1 MTLTSAVS
9 EVCVDLL
16 NKYSVQEKV
25 EEIKSLIK
33 DIFSD
38 RDSIPKNEWNYEKE
52 KIMLDYKKKIQNR
65 KKKGRKKNINED
77 QISIPK
83 HKNLF
88 INQIGEKL

>member
-1 MTLTSAVS
+1 MTFTSAVS

-38 RDSIPKNEWNYEKE
+38 RDSITRNEWNYEKE
-52 KIMLDYKKKIQNR
+52 KIMLAYKKKIHNR
-65 KKKGRKKNINED
+65 KKKERRRTLMRIRYLYHNKKIF
-77 QISIPK
+77 
-83 HKNLF
+83 L
-88 INQIGEKL
+88 